1 MGKSKRMD
9 QVRLIISTYL
19 ETSSIGKTVSRL
31 KVSKNTVRRYL
42 RKAEAYMYDLGAL
55 LSLSD
60 EELSA
65 VFYSKPSKQQEG
77 REDIFL
83 GKVEYWIKE
92 LKRVGVT
99 RELLWEEYRSNH
111 PDGYS
116 YSRFCERLRE
126 EAGRK
131 GLTLRL
137 EHVPGEVMQVD
148 FAGKRMGWRHPLTG
162 DYS

>member
-65 VFYSKPSKQQEG
+65 VFYSKPQRQ
-77 REDIFL
+77 
-83 GKVEYWIKE
+83 
-92 LKRVGVT
+92 
-99 RELLWEEYRSNH
+99 
-111 PDGYS
+111 
-116 YSRFCERLRE
+116 
-126 EAGRK
+126 
-131 GLTLRL
+131 
-137 EHVPGEVMQVD
+137 
-148 FAGKRMGWRHPLTG
+148 GKRRKHGKYGLYTHLRPLEG
-162 DYS
+162 CGFS